1 MTDQQENQLHVIL
14 SDFIP
19 LMDGD
24 RIQGISPEAKRL
36 TRQEVLDQLL
46 ADKELFAQTDASL
59 VSWQDENI
67 QLLKAISDEE
77 FQAIRDEKILLTEL
91 QIGQSLFEPLSEN
104 QLEELKKK
112 LTPEKE
118 RTSENQ
124 TQASE
129 KVEQNPSLWNK
140 ILKTFG

>member
-1 MTDQQENQLHVIL
+1 MTDQQENQLHIIL

-24 RIQGISPEAKRL
+24 LVQGISPEAESL

-46 ADKELFAQTDASL
+46 ADRELFNQDDASL
-59 VSWQDENI
+59 MSWQEENI
-67 QLLKAISDEE
+67 QLLKTISDED
-77 FQAIRDEKILLTEL
+77 FLVVRDEKILLTEL

-112 LTPEKE
+112 LISEQEQASE
-118 RTSENQ
+118 RQ
-124 TQASE
+124 TQATE
-129 KVEQNPSLWNK
+129 KNGQKPSLWKK
-140 ILKTFG
+140 ILKLFG

>member
-1 MTDQQENQLHVIL
+1 MTDQQEIQLHFIL

-24 RIQGISPEAKRL
+24 LIQGISPEAKHL

-46 ADKELFAQTDASL
+46 ANRELLNQDDASL

-67 QLLKAISDEE
+67 QLLETISDED

-91 QIGQSLFEPLSEN
+91 QIGRSLFEPLSEN

-118 RTSENQ
+118 QPSENQ
-124 TQASE
+124 TQISE
-129 KVEQNPSLWNK
+129 KVEQKPSLWKK

>member
-118 RTSENQ
+118 RTSESQ

>member
-1 MTDQQENQLHVIL
+1 MIDQQEIQLHLIL

-24 RIQGISPEAKRL
+24 IVQGISPEARDL

-46 ADKELFAQTDASL
+46 VDRELFDQADASL

-67 QLLKAISDEE
+67 QLLKTISDED

-104 QLEELKKK
+104 KLEELKKK

-118 RTSENQ
+118 QPSENQ
-124 TQASE
+124 TQTSE
-129 KVEQNPSLWNK
+129 KVEQKSSFWNK
-140 ILKTFG
+140 IFKSFG

>member
-1 MTDQQENQLHVIL
+1 MTDQQENQLHLIL

-24 RIQGISPEAKRL
+24 RIQGISPEAKSL
-36 TRQEVLDQLL
+36 TLQEVLFHLL
-46 ADKELFAQTDASL
+46 ADKELFDQADASL

-67 QLLKAISDEE
+67 QLLETISDED
-77 FQAIRDEKILLTEL
+77 FQIVRDEKILLTEL

-112 LTPEKE
+112 LIPEKE
-118 RTSENQ
+118 QPSENQ

-129 KVEQNPSLWNK
+129 KVEQKSSLWKK
-140 ILKTFG
+140 ILKTFD

>member
-1 MTDQQENQLHVIL
+1 MTDQQEIQLHLIL

-24 RIQGISPEAKRL
+24 IVQGISPEARDL
-36 TRQEVLDQLL
+36 TLQEVLDQLL
-46 ADKELFAQTDASL
+46 VDRELFDQTDASL

-67 QLLKAISDEE
+67 QLLKTISDED
-77 FQAIRDEKILLTEL
+77 FLVVRDENILLTEL

-112 LTPEKE
+112 LISEQEQASE
-118 RTSENQ
+118 RQ
-124 TQASE
+124 TQATE
-129 KVEQNPSLWNK
+129 KIEQKPSLWEK
-140 ILKTFG
+140 ILKPFG

>member
-1 MTDQQENQLHVIL
+1 MTDQQENQLHAIL

-24 RIQGISPEAKRL
+24 LIQGISPEADSL

-46 ADKELFAQTDASL
+46 ADRELFNQDDASL
-59 VSWQDENI
+59 MSWQEENI
-67 QLLKAISDEE
+67 QLLKTISDED
-77 FQAIRDEKILLTEL
+77 FLVVRDEKILLTEL

-112 LTPEKE
+112 LISEQEQASE
-118 RTSENQ
+118 RQ
-124 TQASE
+124 TQATE
-129 KVEQNPSLWNK
+129 KNEQKPSLWKK
-140 ILKTFG
+140 ILKPFG